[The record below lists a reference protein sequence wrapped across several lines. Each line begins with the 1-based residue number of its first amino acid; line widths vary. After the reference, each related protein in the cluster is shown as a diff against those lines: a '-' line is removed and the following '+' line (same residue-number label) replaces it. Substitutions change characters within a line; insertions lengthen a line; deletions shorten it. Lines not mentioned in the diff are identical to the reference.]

1 MTGSVALQLQVE
13 PGVDPLSM
21 LLQVA
26 LAVIDA
32 SIAQVVHVEVHF
44 DVEAQKDKAR
54 EVSNLI
60 TGGNF
65 V

>member
-1 MTGSVALQLQVE
+1 
-13 PGVDPLSM
+13 M

-65 V
+65 VWVSWMIAAAV